1 MTRTPSSTRKTVGEI
16 AVKLLNCDIF
26 HELSVNLQ
34 SVSHFVLYFVA
45 IFYDVFQ
52 IKRGGSKC
60 GVLARL
66 SLFRQI
72 FF

>member
-34 SVSHFVLYFVA
+34 SVSHFVLHFVA

-52 IKRGGSKC
+52 NSNKATKRQNDETSY
-60 GVLARL
+60 
-66 SLFRQI
+66 FR
-72 FF
+72 